1 MLDYLFFNQSIAD
14 QFIDFMDKNNLEW
27 TQEVE
32 KIQSA
37 IVLKT
42 SEDLEDTLWDALD
55 DLYDKL
61 GIEDALLSS
70 AQTTDDNDIDTAGV
84 YIQLKNGQQTIAPV
98 NPLIMNR
105 ILDVISMEELN
116 DFIEAI
122 VTSVEN
128 PDDSAI
134 CQKEPT

>member
-1 MLDYLFFNQSIAD
+1 MLDYLFFNRSIANK
-14 QFIDFMDKNNLEW
+14 FIGFMNKNNLEW
-27 TQEVE
+27 TEEVE

-42 SEDLEDTLWDALD
+42 SEDIDDALWDALD
-55 DLYDKL
+55 DFYDTL
-61 GIEDALLSS
+61 GVEDALMSH
-70 AQTTDDNDIDTAGV
+70 AKAADDNDIDTAGV

-98 NPLIMNR
+98 DPLIMNR
-105 ILDVISMEELN
+105 ILDVISMNELN

-128 PDDSAI
+128 PNDAAI
-134 CQKEPT
+134 CQKKS

>member
-14 QFIDFMDKNNLEW
+14 EFIDFMNKNDLEW

-32 KIQSA
+32 KIQNA

-42 SEDLEDTLWDALD
+42 SEDIDDALWDALD
-55 DLYDKL
+55 ERYDEL
-61 GIEDALLSS
+61 GLKDALLSADNS
-70 AQTTDDNDIDTAGV
+70 ADTDDIDAAGV
-84 YIQLKNGQQTIAPV
+84 YIQLENGKQTIAAID
-98 NPLIMNR
+98 PLIMNR
-105 ILDVISMEELN
+105 ILDVISMDEFN

-134 CQKEPT
+134 CQKKP